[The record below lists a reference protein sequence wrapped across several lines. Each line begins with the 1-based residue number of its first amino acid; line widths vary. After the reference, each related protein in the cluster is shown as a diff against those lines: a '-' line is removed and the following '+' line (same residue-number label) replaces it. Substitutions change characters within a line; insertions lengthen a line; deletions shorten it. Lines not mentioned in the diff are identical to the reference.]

1 MNTRS
6 VWFYLSLFVAA
17 SGGYGIS
24 AYNSPSQ
31 AEFDRAIASAANM
44 QNLECPKPNIAQA
57 KGTFRNSR
65 DGGL

>member
-6 VWFYLSLFVAA
+6 VWFYVSLIVAA

-31 AEFDRAIASAANM
+31 TEFDRAIASAANM
-44 QNLECPKPNIAQA
+44 AQVECPKPNIAQV
-57 KGTFRNSR
+57 KGTVRNSKD
-65 DGGL
+65 DGL